1 MGQVISDECDAVEIA
16 LEEEAITRFYTV
28 IIRLPEQQ
36 RDILLRSMKGEK
48 VKDMA
53 EKLGVSENTIKTQKK
68 RAYAFVREQLGDI
81 WMVIAGLFFV

>member
-1 MGQVISDECDAVEIA
+1 MGQVISDECDAVEMA

-68 RAYAFVREQLGDI
+68 RAYAFVREQLGDVC
-81 WMVIAGLFFV
+81 MVIAGLFFV